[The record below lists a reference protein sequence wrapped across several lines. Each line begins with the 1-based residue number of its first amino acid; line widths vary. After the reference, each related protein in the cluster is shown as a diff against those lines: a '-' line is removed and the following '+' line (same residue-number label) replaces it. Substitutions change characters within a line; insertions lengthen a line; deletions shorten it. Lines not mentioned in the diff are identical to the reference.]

1 MKRRIIW
8 NDIKENKLLATT
20 TWFFM
25 TLCAIMFAVTCFL
38 FVNLSGSI
46 DALMEK
52 GINNITIVRGYK
64 WHNLLKIQER

>member
-38 FVNLSGSI
+38 FVKFIRFHRCLDGKR
-46 DALMEK
+46 E
-52 GINNITIVRGYK
+52 NI
-64 WHNLLKIQER
+64 